1 MTKEGI
7 MKISAYIRVLPML
20 AALLTIPLAAL
31 WCNPAAAQTAQT
43 YPTKPVRV
51 LIAWPPSGSNDLA
64 GRVWA
69 QKLTQVMGQ
78 QFFVDNR
85 GGAAGTIGAD
95 VVAKS
100 PPDGYTLL
108 VHSTTHVGNPWL
120 YKKLPYDTFKDF
132 APVGLIASQPGVVVV
147 PSSYPVKTMK
157 DLIALARA
165 KPKSINFGSS
175 GNGSLPHL
183 SMALIEQMAGVSLVH
198 VPYKGGGPA
207 ITAIMSSETQVMVAT
222 LASAMTQIQA
232 GRLRAIAVTAGERL
246 KALPEVP
253 TVAESGLPGYDMNA
267 WMGLFA
273 PAGTPKDII
282 EKINK
287 ETALVLQMPD
297 VIQLLAMQGGEPWIM
312 TPEQFAKRLTEDY
325 EKYGKLIKLTGAT
338 IN

>member
-1 MTKEGI
+1 
-7 MKISAYIRVLPML
+7 MKVSAYLRVLRLL
-20 AALLTIPLAAL
+20 AALLLIPAAAL
-31 WCNPAAAQTAQT
+31 WGNPAAAQTAQA
-43 YPTKPVRV
+43 YPAKPVRV
-51 LIAWPPSGSNDLA
+51 VIAWPPSGSNDLA

-69 QKLTQVMGQ
+69 QKMTQVVGQ

-100 PPDGYTLL
+100 APDGYTLL

-132 APVGLIASQPGVVVV
+132 APVGLIASQPGVLVVH
-147 PSSYPVKTMK
+147 PSYPVKTVK
-157 DLIALARA
+157 DLIALAKA
-165 KPKSINFGSS
+165 NPKSINFGSA

-183 SMALIEQMAGVSLVH
+183 SMALFEQMAGVSLVH

-207 ITAIMSSETQVMVAT
+207 ITALMSGETQVMVAT
-222 LASAMTQIQA
+222 LGSAMTQIQA

-246 KALPEVP
+246 KSLPDVP

-282 EKINK
+282 EKINR
-287 ETALVLQMPD
+287 ETAGVLQMPD
-297 VIQLLAMQGGEPWIM
+297 VIQQLAMQGAEPWIM

-325 EKYGKLIKLTGAT
+325 EKYGKLIKLTGTT

>member
-1 MTKEGI
+1 
-7 MKISAYIRVLPML
+7 MKTLAHRLLLPL
-20 AALLTIPLAAL
+20 FLALLTTPVTAL
-31 WCNPAAAQTAQT
+31 WCHQAAAQTAQA
-43 YPTKPVRV
+43 YPAKPVRV
-51 LIAWPPSGSNDLA
+51 VIAWPPSGSNDLA

-69 QKLTQVMGQ
+69 QKISQVMGQ

-147 PSSYPVKTMK
+147 HPSYPVKTVK
-157 DLIALARA
+157 DLIALAKA
-165 KPKSINFGSS
+165 NPKSINFGSA

-183 SMALIEQMAGVSLVH
+183 SMALFEQMAEVSLVH

-207 ITAIMSSETQVMVAT
+207 ITALVSGETKVMIAT

-232 GRLRAIAVTAGERL
+232 GRLRAVAVTADERL
-246 KALPEVP
+246 KSLPEVP

-282 EKINK
+282 EKINR
-287 ETALVLQMPD
+287 ETARVLQMPD
-297 VIQLLAMQGGEPWIM
+297 VIRLLAMQGAEPWIM
-312 TPEQFAKRLTEDY
+312 TPEQLAKRLAEDY

>member
-1 MTKEGI
+1 
-7 MKISAYIRVLPML
+7 MKILAYIPVLPL
-20 AALLTIPLAAL
+20 LLALLTTPAASL
-31 WCNPAAAQTAQT
+31 WCDQATAQTAQA
-43 YPTKPVRV
+43 YPAKPVRV
-51 LIAWPPSGSNDLA
+51 VIAWPPGGSNDMA
-64 GRVWA
+64 GRVVA

-78 QFFVDNR
+78 QFFIDNR
-85 GGAAGTIGAD
+85 SGAAGTIGAD

-147 PSSYPVKTMK
+147 HPSYPVKTFK
-157 DLIALARA
+157 DLITLAKA

-198 VPYKGGGPA
+198 IPYKGGGPA
-207 ITAIMSSETQVMVAT
+207 ITALLSGETQVMVAT
-222 LASAMTQIQA
+222 LASAMAQIQA
-232 GRLRAIAVTAGERL
+232 GRLRAIAVTAGKKL
-246 KALPEVP
+246 KSLPEVP

-267 WMGLFA
+267 WMGFFA
-273 PAGTPKDII
+273 PAATPKDII
-282 EKINK
+282 EKINQ
-287 ETALVLQMPD
+287 ETARVLQMPD
-297 VIQLLAMQGGEPWIM
+297 VIQLLAMQGAEPWIM
-312 TPEQFAKRLTEDY
+312 TPEQFAERLTEDY

-338 IN
+338 ID